1 MGAVNIFKY
10 KPKKS
15 GLTKRPVIKGDFST
29 YKINHRELKI
39 YKLNKF
45 MAFVLLIFA
54 GLSMASYMAVI
65 NKESV
70 VKNIH
75 SDTNK
80 IYYENIELQN
90 KVDSLKS
97 FYSIDHKVS
106 KIDFLKKADKVIE
119 VDAVDNTAQKSGK
132 NTNKPNIK
140 QIPAGF

>member
-1 MGAVNIFKY
+1 MGAANIFGY

-29 YKINHRELKI
+29 YKINYRELKI
-39 YKLNKF
+39 YKFNKF
-45 MAFVLLIFA
+45 MAFVLLIFVL
-54 GLSMASYMAVI
+54 LSMASYMAVI
-65 NKESV
+65 TKESL

-75 SDTNK
+75 ADTNK

-90 KVDSLKS
+90 KVDALKS
-97 FYSIDHKVS
+97 FYSIDTKVS

-119 VDAVDNTAQKSGK
+119 VKAVNNAQKS
-132 NTNKPNIK
+132 NDNLSKPKIK